1 MKSNTQS
8 PPAFPIDVFSGDY
21 TQVRPL
27 GPYIRAK
34 FAWKRNEATAAT
46 IQVKISHP
54 LAQRLMQCKVDVVPI
69 RTYYNGKVWDGRV
82 LSCVVEGEPGRE
94 IVTATCVSNLK
105 WLQSILGW
113 PAPLL
118 PVEVQFPKQD
128 MIIGPVDF
136 VTKYFIAKNAA
147 RLNKPV
153 YVKVPQL
160 GNQIKL
166 PEIPNGIKSL
176 DDFLAFIN
184 QIDLCAMY
192 SRMTPLD
199 EVFANSLKNSDSE
212 ITCNLWVPGDEDPGK
227 IFNTNS
233 LGRLQNIFDLS
244 GDNFMFFTNP
254 DNILGLINP
263 NTYGKANEACY
274 IVDSKKK
281 RDRRWMQWT
290 TASGQIVS
298 YKRNIIHPTA
308 HQVVTGGQSPQWMND
323 LSRIIA
329 DGLLGLLLTMFG
341 APFLAPSVGG
351 TFDDIFLAFN
361 VFSDPALAA
370 QLGRHGFGEA
380 YANASTGFTLDALT
394 AGLQALRDHAGRDSV
409 KIVVQD
415 GGATGKGFE
424 FGVDDGSGRRYD
436 VGDIMTFV
444 DRDSEITDYV
454 SSVEVEDQRGAYC
467 MVTVTIG
474 DDNPVKDPMLQFV
487 DRFKEFGALH
497 RVIATSAN

>member
-1 MKSNTQS
+1 
-8 PPAFPIDVFSGDY
+8 
-21 TQVRPL
+21 
-27 GPYIRAK
+27 
-34 FAWKRNEATAAT
+34 
-46 IQVKISHP
+46 
-54 LAQRLMQCKVDVVPI
+54 
-69 RTYYNGKVWDGRV
+69 
-82 LSCVVEGEPGRE
+82 
-94 IVTATCVSNLK
+94 
-105 WLQSILGW
+105 
-113 PAPLL
+113 
-118 PVEVQFPKQD
+118 
-128 MIIGPVDF
+128 
-136 VTKYFIAKNAA
+136 
-147 RLNKPV
+147 
-153 YVKVPQL
+153 
-160 GNQIKL
+160 
-166 PEIPNGIKSL
+166 
-176 DDFLAFIN
+176 
-184 QIDLCAMY
+184 
-192 SRMTPLD
+192 
-199 EVFANSLKNSDSE
+199 
-212 ITCNLWVPGDEDPGK
+212 
-227 IFNTNS
+227 
-233 LGRLQNIFDLS
+233 
-244 GDNFMFFTNP
+244 
-254 DNILGLINP
+254 
-263 NTYGKANEACY
+263 
-274 IVDSKKK
+274 
-281 RDRRWMQWT
+281 
-290 TASGQIVS
+290 
-298 YKRNIIHPTA
+298 
-308 HQVVTGGQSPQWMND
+308 MND

-444 DRDSEITDYV
+444 DRDTEITDYV